1 MTNRNGCL
9 QNPCGVW
16 RMILLYSVKD
26 QYFCYFIIRR
36 ADIFVSNLIEHKLQS
51 RELTFSSDTISLDS
65 D

>member
-26 QYFCYFIIRR
+26 QYFCFLIYTDR
-36 ADIFVSNLIEHKLQS
+36 AVIVVVAF
-51 RELTFSSDTISLDS
+51 DTSLW
-65 D
+65 